1 MSDRSPPTL
10 AEKLD
15 RLWRTMHERG
25 APEWG
30 YPEVSARIVDTGG
43 PTVSAQ
49 YLWQLR
55 TGRKTNPSMRVLE
68 ALARVFGVSPA
79 YFFDEE
85 AYERIDEQL
94 ELIAKLRDSSVM
106 RVATRAADLS
116 PEALRA
122 IAGMVEHARRLEG
135 LPDGEQDEPS
145 DPPV

>member
-1 MSDRSPPTL
+1 MSDKSPPTL

-15 RLWRTMHERG
+15 RLWKTMHERG

-30 YPEVSARIVDTGG
+30 YPEVSARIEAAGG
-43 PTVSAQ
+43 PTVSGA

-68 ALARVFGVSPA
+68 ALAQVFGVSPA
-79 YFFDEE
+79 YFFDDE
-85 AYERIDEQL
+85 AFKRINEQL
-94 ELIAKLRDSSVM
+94 ELIAKLRDSSAM

-135 LPDGEQDEPS
+135 LSDEPDETPS